1 MTAPAHSTTA
11 EATPAM
17 PSTPG
22 SQTPAAAPTHAPA
35 RTAAGIGRR
44 AWEQFADNPL
54 QALFG
59 TALVALLIFNF
70 TITNARIDDT
80 NARIDDTNDR
90 ITRLEEKMDARF
102 AALEEDVA
110 EINLKLTALIAAL
123 NRTDEV
129 DAALDGQLIDR
140 TPVPDPADIPSG

>member
-1 MTAPAHSTTA
+1 MTAPARTA
-11 EATPAM
+11 AEVAPAM
-17 PSTPG
+17 SGIPG

-44 AWEQFADNPL
+44 AWQQFADNPL

-59 TALVALLIFNF
+59 TAIVALLVFNF
-70 TITNARIDDT
+70 TTF

-90 ITRLEEKMDARF
+90 ITRLDERTDARF

-123 NRTDEV
+123 NRTGEV
-129 DAALDGQLIDR
+129 EAALEGRLLDR
-140 TPVPDPADIPSG
+140 APVPDPADVPPG